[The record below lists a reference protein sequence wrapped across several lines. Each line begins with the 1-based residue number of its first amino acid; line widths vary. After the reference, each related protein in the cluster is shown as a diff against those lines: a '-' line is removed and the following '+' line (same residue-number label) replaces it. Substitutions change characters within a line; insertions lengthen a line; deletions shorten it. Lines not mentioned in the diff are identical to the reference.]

1 MNIEKDMLKISYQIN
16 EYIIKENELND
27 EIDTV
32 CKVLPRRKIR
42 MDLNRVTF
50 KLVSEPLVHYFNQR
64 KLHKFDE
71 IARVAWISLVSHF
84 DVIEFL
90 QLDQ

>member
-1 MNIEKDMLKISYQIN
+1 MNIEKDMLKIGYQID

-27 EIDTV
+27 EVNTV
-32 CKVLPRRKIR
+32 CKVLLRGKIR
-42 MDLNRVTF
+42 MNLNRVTF

-64 KLHKFDE
+64 KFHKFDE
-71 IARVAWISLVSHF
+71 ITRVAWISLVSHF
-84 DVIEFL
+84 DVTEFL